1 MSDKKLARRVQL
13 KLKFKGVDVPQ
24 NINLHLTGATY
35 TDEEEDSTDDFQI
48 TYEDRENK
56 LLGKWLEVK
65 PTTSKSTKQVEKKV
79 EDEKTINYVVK
90 RGDTLWAIASKYLG
104 SGTKYPQIA
113 QENNIKNPNLIYP
126 GQVFKITTGGE
137 TSSTVKEAG
146 SSEKKKSGG
155 SSSGASPKLVSA
167 VLVQKNWNDTGKD
180 LTLDMGTFEIDSVD
194 MSGPP
199 DKVTVK
205 STSIPYTSKLRMEKK
220 NKAWEKISLKGIGQ
234 EIAGK
239 NGLKLMY
246 EASDNPTYKRKEQV
260 QTSDIKFLQ
269 NLCHAAGMALKVTT
283 LTIVIYDVAEYDKKP
298 AVRTFKKG
306 SGDIISYKMGTKLTD
321 TAYTSCHVS
330 YTDPDSKE
338 TIEYTYTP
346 DSKTGTGQ
354 TLEVN
359 EKVNSKAEAIRL
371 AKKRLREKNTQEY
384 TASLKVVGDVSLVA
398 GITVKLKGFQQFDKK
413 YKVTQAKHNLLDG
426 YTVDLSLKQ
435 VLEGY

>member
-1 MSDKKLARRVQL
+1 MSDKNLARRVEL
-13 KLKFKGVDVPQ
+13 RLTFKNVDVPDD
-24 NINLHLTGATY
+24 INLHLLTATY

-48 TYEDRENK
+48 SYDDRENN
-56 LLGKWLEVK
+56 LLGKWLDVK
-65 PTTSKSTKQVEKKV
+65 PTIIKSTKQVSKTVEKENV
-79 EDEKTINYVVK
+79 INYVVK

-113 QENNIKNPNLIYP
+113 QENNIPNPNLIYP
-126 GQVFKITTGGE
+126 GQVFKITTGGK
-137 TSSTVKEAG
+137 TTSTVTETVETTQK
-146 SSEKKKSGG
+146 
-155 SSSGASPKLVSA
+155 GADPRLVSA

-180 LTLDMGTFEIDSVD
+180 VTLDFGTFEIDSVD

-220 NKAWEKISLKGIGQ
+220 SRAWEKYTLKGIGQ
-234 EIAGK
+234 QIADES
-239 NGLKLMY
+239 GLKLMY
-246 EASDNPTYKRKEQV
+246 EASDNPQYKRKEQV

-269 NLCHAAGMALKVTT
+269 GLCHAAGMALKVTT
-283 LTIVIYDVAEYDKKP
+283 MTIVIYDAAEYDGKP
-298 AVRTFKKG
+298 AIKTFTKG
-306 SGDIISYKMGTKLTD
+306 SSDIISYKFGTKLTD

-330 YTDPDSKE
+330 YTDPDTKE

-346 DSKTGTGQ
+346 DSSIGTGQ
-354 TLEVN
+354 VLEVN
-359 EKVNSKAEAIRL
+359 EKVSSTEEAKTL

-384 TASLKVVGDVSLVA
+384 TGSLKVVGDVSLVA
-398 GITVKLKGFQQFDKK
+398 GVTIKVKGFQQFDRK
-413 YKVTQAKHNLLDG
+413 YKVTQARHSLLNG

>member
-1 MSDKKLARRVQL
+1 
-13 KLKFKGVDVPQ
+13 
-24 NINLHLTGATY
+24 
-35 TDEEEDSTDDFQI
+35 
-48 TYEDRENK
+48 
-56 LLGKWLEVK
+56 
-65 PTTSKSTKQVEKKV
+65 
-79 EDEKTINYVVK
+79 
-90 RGDTLWAIASKYLG
+90 
-104 SGTKYPQIA
+104 
-113 QENNIKNPNLIYP
+113 
-126 GQVFKITTGGE
+126 
-137 TSSTVKEAG
+137 
-146 SSEKKKSGG
+146 
-155 SSSGASPKLVSA
+155 
-167 VLVQKNWNDTGKD
+167 
-180 LTLDMGTFEIDSVD
+180 MG
-194 MSGPP
+194 
-199 DKVTVK
+199 
-205 STSIPYTSKLRMEKK
+205 
-220 NKAWEKISLKGIGQ
+220 KISLKGIGQ

-260 QTSDIKFLQ
+260 QTSDIKFLK

-283 LTIVIYDVAEYDKKP
+283 LTIVIYDAAEYDRKP

>member
-167 VLVQKNWNDTGKD
+167 VLIQKNWNDTGKD

-283 LTIVIYDVAEYDKKP
+283 LTIVIYDAAEYDKKP

>member
-1 MSDKKLARRVQL
+1 MSDKNLARRVEL
-13 KLKFKGVDVPQ
+13 RLTFKNVDVPDD
-24 NINLHLTGATY
+24 INLHLLTATY

-48 TYEDRENK
+48 SYDDRENN
-56 LLGKWLEVK
+56 LLGKWLDVK
-65 PTTSKSTKQVEKKV
+65 PTIIKSTKQVSKTVEKESV
-79 EDEKTINYVVK
+79 INYVVK

-113 QENNIKNPNLIYP
+113 QENNIPNPNLIYP
-126 GQVFKITTGGE
+126 GQVFKITTGGK
-137 TSSTVKEAG
+137 TTSTVTETVETTQK
-146 SSEKKKSGG
+146 
-155 SSSGASPKLVSA
+155 GADPRLVSA

-180 LTLDMGTFEIDSVD
+180 VTLDFGTFEIDSVD

-220 NKAWEKISLKGIGQ
+220 SRAWEKYTLKGIGQ
-234 EIAGK
+234 QIADES
-239 NGLKLMY
+239 GLKLMY
-246 EASDNPTYKRKEQV
+246 EASDNPQYKRKEQV

-269 NLCHAAGMALKVTT
+269 TLCHAAGMALKVTT
-283 LTIVIYDVAEYDKKP
+283 MTIVIYDAAEYDGKP
-298 AVRTFKKG
+298 AIKTFTKG
-306 SGDIISYKMGTKLTD
+306 SSDIISYKFGTKLTD

-330 YTDPDSKE
+330 YTDPDTKE

-346 DSKTGTGQ
+346 DSSIGTGQ
-354 TLEVN
+354 VLEVN
-359 EKVNSKAEAIRL
+359 EKVSSTEEAKTL

-384 TASLKVVGDVSLVA
+384 TGSLKVVGDVSLVA
-398 GITVKLKGFQQFDKK
+398 GVTIKVKGFQQFDRK
-413 YKVTQAKHNLLDG
+413 YKVTQARHSLLNG

>member
-1 MSDKKLARRVQL
+1 MSDKNLARRVEL
-13 KLKFKGVDVPQ
+13 RLTFKNVDVPED
-24 NINLHLTGATY
+24 INLHLLTATY

-48 TYEDRENK
+48 SYDDRENN
-56 LLGKWLEVK
+56 LLGQWLDIK
-65 PTTSKSTKQVEKKV
+65 PTIIKSTKQVSKTVEKENV
-79 EDEKTINYVVK
+79 INYVVK

-113 QENNIKNPNLIYP
+113 QENNIPNPNLIYP
-126 GQVFKITTGGE
+126 GQVFKITTGGN
-137 TSSTVKEAG
+137 TASTVTEDV
-146 SSEKKKSGG
+146 ETTKK
-155 SSSGASPKLVSA
+155 GADPRLVSA

-180 LTLDMGTFEIDSVD
+180 VTLDFGTFEIDSVD

-220 NKAWEKISLKGIGQ
+220 SRAWEKYTLKGIGQ
-234 EIAGK
+234 QIADES
-239 NGLKLMY
+239 GLKLMY
-246 EASDNPTYKRKEQV
+246 EASDNPQYKRKEQV

-269 NLCHAAGMALKVTT
+269 GLCHAAGMALKVTT
-283 LTIVIYDVAEYDKKP
+283 MTIVIYDAAEYDGKP
-298 AVRTFKKG
+298 AIKTFTKG
-306 SGDIISYKMGTKLTD
+306 SSDIISYKFGTKLTD

-330 YTDPDSKE
+330 YTDPDTKE

-346 DSKTGTGQ
+346 DSSIGTGQ
-354 TLEVN
+354 VLEVN
-359 EKVNSKAEAIRL
+359 EKVRSTEEAVTL

-384 TASLKVVGDVSLVA
+384 TGSLKVVGDVSLVA
-398 GITVKLKGFQQFDKK
+398 GVTIKMKGFQQFDRK
-413 YKVTQAKHNLLDG
+413 YKVTQARHSLLNG